1 MTNYLTEHD
10 WLKLVSIKL
19 RSKFMNICFKSFHY
33 IAKIFA
39 MKQLFEPTSSQKTI
53 QAATYYMVVT
63 YR

>member
-19 RSKFMNICFKSFHY
+19 RSKFMNICFKGFRC

-39 MKQLFEPTSSQKTI
+39 MKQLFEPTSSRKLFKQLLITW
-53 QAATYYMVVT
+53 
-63 YR
+63 